1 MCFMCS
7 LFFICEVKT
16 LLKPKFKFDKITD
29 ISLEFLKENEISAL
43 LLDVD
48 NTLSTHHGQQLTCGL
63 EAWLDE
69 MKKGGITLLVISN
82 SKEKRVKPFCEKI
95 GLSYISLALKPL
107 PFGFLRAIKTV
118 KLKREGIG
126 VVGDQIFT
134 DCLGGILV
142 GIKTILLDP
151 ILPEDGFSF
160 KIRRKLEKKLLKKYK
175 F

>member
-1 MCFMCS
+1 M
-7 LFFICEVKT
+7 
-16 LLKPKFKFDKITD
+16 LKPKFKFDKITD
-29 ISLEFLKENEISAL
+29 ISLEFLKENKISAL

-48 NTLSTHHGQQLTCGL
+48 NTLSTHHGQQLTYGL

-82 SKEKRVKPFCEKI
+82 SKEKRVNPFCEKI

-134 DCLGGILV
+134 DCLGGNLV
-142 GIKTILLDP
+142 GTKTILLDP

>member
-1 MCFMCS
+1 MF
-7 LFFICEVKT
+7 
-16 LLKPKFKFDKITD
+16 KPKFKFDKITD
-29 ISLEFLKENEISAL
+29 ISLEFLKENNIEAL

-48 NTLSTHHGQQLTCGL
+48 NTLSVHHGQQLTCGL
-63 EAWLDE
+63 EDWLDE
-69 MKKGGITLLVISN
+69 MKNGGIRLLVISN

-107 PFGFLRAIKTV
+107 PFGFLRAIKMV
-118 KLKREGIG
+118 KLKRENIG

-134 DCLGGILV
+134 DCLGGNFV
-142 GIKTILLDP
+142 GVKTILLDP

-160 KIRRKLEKKLLKKYK
+160 KIRRRLEKKLLEKYK